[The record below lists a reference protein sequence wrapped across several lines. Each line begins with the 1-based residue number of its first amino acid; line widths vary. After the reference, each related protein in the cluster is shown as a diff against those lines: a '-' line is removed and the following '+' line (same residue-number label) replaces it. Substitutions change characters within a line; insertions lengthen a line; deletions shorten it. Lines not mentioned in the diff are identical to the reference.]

1 MIGIISIF
9 SEGPLHTGSD
19 TSPMPLLPEN
29 LDESGAWKF
38 IAKPMESPASNHPSM
53 PDSGS
58 GVQERVG
65 IICKHLQEGLAFLK
79 AQEKGLHEA
88 ICAVESVG
96 QLISKRDQGH
106 YPRIPE
112 SQLQE
117 EFEILRIQLD
127 GIRRREYFNKPLY
140 GNGATPSLRIHTS
153 LWDVPRHEEVSVAN
167 LEALS
172 LRLIY
177 WGKVS
182 GDGSMAPIHRET
194 VHDALRHLMEIT
206 LRNQSQQERL
216 LSVLE
221 SLLSTSPGVITPVKT
236 SPPVEKLIL
245 DGVPNPQSP
254 DPGEKEPHILARI
267 RESLRA
273 WVQQILPGGNSA
285 KCIDKNFHHN
295 QDAIT

>member
-9 SEGPLHTGSD
+9 SEDPLHSGGEAS
-19 TSPMPLLPEN
+19 SMPLLPGN
-29 LDESGAWKF
+29 LDESGSWKF
-38 IAKPMESPASNHPSM
+38 IAKPLEPLTSTPPSV
-53 PDSGS
+53 PDSGT
-58 GVQERVG
+58 GVQDRVK

-79 AQEKGLHEA
+79 AQEKGLHEV

-96 QLISKRDQGH
+96 QLITRRDKGH
-106 YPRIPE
+106 YPRVQE

-127 GIRRREYFNKPLY
+127 GIRRREHFNKPLY
-140 GNGATPSLRIHTS
+140 GNGATPPLRIHTS

-177 WGKVS
+177 WGRVS

-194 VHDALRHLMEIT
+194 IHDALRHLMEIT
-206 LRNQSQQERL
+206 LKNQSQQERL

-221 SLLSTSPGVITPVKT
+221 SLLPTNSSVTTPVKAS
-236 SPPVEKLIL
+236 SPCKELII
-245 DGVPNPQSP
+245 DGTPNPESP
-254 DPGEKEPHILARI
+254 DRGEKDPGILARI
-267 RESLRA
+267 RKNLRA
-273 WVQQILPGGNSA
+273 WVQQILPGGNSN
-285 KCIDKNFHHN
+285 KCIDKKFHHN

>member
-9 SEGPLHTGSD
+9 SEGPPHSGCEA
-19 TSPMPLLPEN
+19 SPMPLLPDN
-29 LDESGAWKF
+29 LDESGSWKF
-38 IAKPMESPASNHPSM
+38 IAKPVEPLASPPPSI
-53 PDSGS
+53 PDSDT
-58 GVQERVG
+58 GVQDRVK
-65 IICKHLQEGLAFLK
+65 IICRHLQEGLAFLK

-88 ICAVESVG
+88 ISAVESVG
-96 QLISKRDQGH
+96 QLITRRDQGH
-106 YPRIPE
+106 YPRVQE
-112 SQLQE
+112 CQLQE

-127 GIRRREYFNKPLY
+127 GIRRREHFNKPLY
-140 GNGATPSLRIHTS
+140 GNGATPSLRVHTS

-177 WGKVS
+177 WGRVS

-206 LRNQSQQERL
+206 LKNQSQQERL

-221 SLLSTSPGVITPVKT
+221 SLLSTNSGVTTPVKT
-236 SPPVEKLIL
+236 SPPSEELIL
-245 DGVPNPQSP
+245 DGIPNPQSP

-267 RESLRA
+267 RESLRT

>member
-9 SEGPLHTGSD
+9 SEGSPHSGSEA
-19 TSPMPLLPEN
+19 SSMPLLPGN
-29 LDESGAWKF
+29 LDESGSWQF
-38 IAKPMESPASNHPSM
+38 IAKPVEPESTSSVT
-53 PDSGS
+53 DSHNQ
-58 GVQERVG
+58 VQDRVV

-88 ICAVESVG
+88 ISAVESVG
-96 QLISKRDQGH
+96 QLITRRDQGH
-106 YPRIPE
+106 YPRVQE

-127 GIRRREYFNKPLY
+127 GIRRREHFNKPLY
-140 GNGATPSLRIHTS
+140 GNGATPSLRVHTS

-177 WGKVS
+177 WGRVS

-206 LRNQSQQERL
+206 LKNQSQQERL
-216 LSVLE
+216 LNVLE
-221 SLLSTSPGVITPVKT
+221 SLLSTNSGVTTPVKT
-236 SPPVEKLIL
+236 SPPSGELIL
-245 DGVPNPQSP
+245 DGIQNSQSP
-254 DPGEKEPHILARI
+254 DPREKEPHILARI
-267 RESLRA
+267 RETLRT
-273 WVQQILPGGNSA
+273 WVQQILPGGNST

>member
-9 SEGPLHTGSD
+9 SEGPPHSGCEA
-19 TSPMPLLPEN
+19 SPMPLLPGN
-29 LDESGAWKF
+29 LDESGSWKF
-38 IAKPMESPASNHPSM
+38 IAKPVEPLASLPPSI
-53 PDSGS
+53 PDSGT
-58 GVQERVG
+58 GVQDRVK
-65 IICKHLQEGLAFLK
+65 IICRHLREGLAFLK

-88 ICAVESVG
+88 ISAVESVG
-96 QLISKRDQGH
+96 QLITRRDQGH
-106 YPRIPE
+106 YPRVQE
-112 SQLQE
+112 CQLQE

-127 GIRRREYFNKPLY
+127 GIRRREHFNKPLY

-153 LWDVPRHEEVSVAN
+153 LWDIPRHEEVSVAN

-177 WGKVS
+177 WGRVS

-206 LRNQSQQERL
+206 LKNQSQQERL

-221 SLLSTSPGVITPVKT
+221 SLLSTNSGVKTPVKT
-236 SPPVEKLIL
+236 SPTSEELII
-245 DGVPNPQSP
+245 DGIPNPQYP
-254 DPGEKEPHILARI
+254 DPREKEPHILARL
-267 RESLRA
+267 RENLLA
-273 WVQQILPGGNSA
+273 WIQQILPGGNST
-285 KCIDKNFHHN
+285 KCIDNKFHHN